1 MRNRMNECNT
11 VYDLKRKQGNM
22 KAFFF
27 FFSFLDFLQL
37 IFYLMCYFVNLN

>member
-27 FFSFLDFLQL
+27 LFIS
-37 IFYLMCYFVNLN
+37 